1 MATVRVI
8 GDATIPDEFDEGGAS
23 SPSRV
28 SLLEVEPD
36 LVRWLSVEQRA
47 AAQRFWL
54 PVATVNKDD
63 DVSALLEGPGR
74 FGLLMLDGLVL
85 QALQVGLR
93 ATLRLLGPG
102 AVVPI
107 AAAASSVGVGSASLL
122 VPGRARLV
130 LLGDEFLLAA
140 HRWPWLMTCL
150 HARMVEQSQRL
161 AAQLAISQL
170 PRVED
175 RVMAMMWL
183 LADSWGRVTP
193 AGIRL
198 PLSLSHETLGSLV
211 GAQRPTVTLA
221 LIKLAE
227 RNSLIKQNGD
237 WLILEPPSP
246 SASAKPLTAQASLA
260 DTAAS
265 AWVSPGDPEPAIRE
279 PQFRYEQTTRVS
291 DRRRLAKQ
299 LVDQASDLCE
309 HSREL
314 RDRSREQRRLLRL

>member
-1 MATVRVI
+1 MATVEVT
-8 GDATIPDEFDEGGAS
+8 GDDTIQDEVDRAF

-36 LVRWLSVEQRA
+36 LVRWLSIEQRN
-47 AAQRFWL
+47 AAQRFSL
-54 PVATVNKDD
+54 PVATLNKDD

-85 QALQVGLR
+85 QVLQVGQR

-107 AAAASSVGVGSASLL
+107 AAAAGSVGVGSATLL
-122 VPGRARLV
+122 VPGQTRLV

-140 HRWPWLMTCL
+140 HRWPWLVTCL
-150 HARMVEQSQRL
+150 HARMVEQSHRL

-175 RVMAMMWL
+175 RVMAVMWL

-198 PLSLSHETLGSLV
+198 PLSFSHETLGGLV

-221 LIKLAE
+221 LIQLAE
-227 RNSLIKQNGD
+227 RNSLIKQNGA
-237 WLILEPPSP
+237 WLILEPPS
-246 SASAKPLTAQASLA
+246 ARATAKPVTAQPSLSDA
-260 DTAAS
+260 AAS
-265 AWVSPGDPEPAIRE
+265 PWVSPGEP
-279 PQFRYEQTTRVS
+279 
-291 DRRRLAKQ
+291 DRRS
-299 LVDQASDLCE
+299 ASRSFAM
-309 HSREL
+309 SRALE
-314 RDRSREQRRLLRL
+314 